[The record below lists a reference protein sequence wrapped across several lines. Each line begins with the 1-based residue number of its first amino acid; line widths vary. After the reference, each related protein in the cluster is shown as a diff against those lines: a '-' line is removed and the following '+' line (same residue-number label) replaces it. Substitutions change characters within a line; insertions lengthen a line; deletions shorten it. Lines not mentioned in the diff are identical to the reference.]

1 MEELLL
7 LVGRQLG
14 CPDVKPEQR
23 FYDDLGAASID
34 LVHLVVLIEEK
45 TGLFIPEEVIPE
57 LETSADLFTYIQQ
70 RLSDEKDRP

>member
-7 LVGRQLG
+7 VVGRQLG
-14 CPDVKPEQR
+14 IRHVKPEHR

-34 LVHLVVLIEEK
+34 LVHLVVIIEEK

-57 LETSADLFTYIQQ
+57 LETVADLHAYIQL
-70 RLSDEKDRP
+70 RITHEKK